1 MEKIITQFATTEAV
15 EDVNLFTSIGID
27 WKLLLL
33 QVIAF
38 LILLAILR
46 KWVYPPLVAMLDKRE
61 AAIKASLES
70 ANEAQRAAENAES
83 EVAALLKDAKREAA
97 EIVQREVQP
106 QARHHHGQGQGQ
118 EDDQQRVV
126 GQGLLHGSCRAAY
139 HPRGRRCGDQ
149 ASPTITE
156 RIERELATASLK
168 NDTGSSSRCSASTYS
183 SGR

>member
-33 QVIAF
+33 QVVAF

-46 KWVYPPLVAMLDKRE
+46 KWVYPPLVVMFDKRE

-70 ANEAQRAAENAES
+70 ANEARCAAENAES

-97 EIVQREVQP
+97 EIVATAKTEASSLVDAAEQKSKKKAEALVAAAKADIDNEVEV
-106 QARHHHGQGQGQ
+106 ARTQLHNEMVGLVSLAT
-118 EDDQQRVV
+118 EKVV
-126 GQGLLHGSCRAAY
+126 GDTMTDAIDSKL
-139 HPRGRRCGDQ
+139 
-149 ASPTITE
+149 
-156 RIERELATASLK
+156 IETALK
-168 NDTGSSSRCSASTYS
+168 GAK
-183 SGR
+183 